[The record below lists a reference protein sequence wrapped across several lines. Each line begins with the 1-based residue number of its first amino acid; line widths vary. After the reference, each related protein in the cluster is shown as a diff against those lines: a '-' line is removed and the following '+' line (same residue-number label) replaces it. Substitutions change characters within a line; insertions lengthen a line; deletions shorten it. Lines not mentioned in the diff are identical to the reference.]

1 MGTLRALFSVA
12 YQSPVYR
19 LSGVALAIAAV
30 AISVF
35 VLLSV
40 EHVRNEARS
49 SFASTVSNVDLI
61 VGARTGEINL
71 LLLSIFH
78 RQSNGEYFLRSQ

>member
-1 MGTLRALFSVA
+1 MGTLRALFGVA
-12 YQSPVYR
+12 YQSLLYR

-40 EHVRNEARS
+40 EHVRNEAMRS
-49 SFASTVSNVDLI
+49 CVMP
-61 VGARTGEINL
+61 
-71 LLLSIFH
+71 
-78 RQSNGEYFLRSQ
+78 

>member
-1 MGTLRALFSVA
+1 MGTLRALFGVA
-12 YQSPVYR
+12 QSLLYR

-61 VGARTGEINL
+61 VGARTGRLTFCCYLFFASAIQRR
-71 LLLSIFH
+71 IFL
-78 RQSNGEYFLRSQ
+78 GSQ